1 MFLSITDKHVTNK
14 AFILLHTQPAPYTAA
29 AKRPLRERSDSSGL
43 VRCTLYTTE
52 HLRKWVRAQP
62 GLVGEFDDED
72 FRAGGRDDAVVR
84 DHAQNGRHVH
94 RERVGGERR
103 FAKAADV
110 DGIV

>member
-1 MFLSITDKHVTNK
+1 MNAGTSIPVPH
-14 AFILLHTQPAPYTAA
+14 PPYPAA
-29 AKRPLRERSDSSGL
+29 AERLLRERSECFAH
-43 VRCTLYTTE
+43 VRKRNTRCKATAELGAGPAC
-52 HLRKWVRAQP
+52 L
-62 GLVGEFDDED
+62 LGELDDED